1 MHYALRIPELFVN
14 IFSFLDASDLLSC
27 ALVCK
32 LWSDDAQIARWK
44 VCNVTFKA
52 LLQRLAPLDGLDE
65 HGLPVSK
72 GTSIYLLKC
81 AHRNVFL

>member
-32 LWSDDAQIARWK
+32 LWSEDAQIARWK

-72 GTSIYLLKC
+72 SIPLYLLQRTYC
-81 AHRNVFL
+81 NTFL